1 MLTAIQSVV
10 NVAGRFRSHDQGP
23 DVDLLNVASG
33 YHIGVR
39 MGGIDGAAINW
50 AAVYVMSFPVSTL
63 YTCWSCEGTR
73 AP

>member
-1 MLTAIQSVV
+1 
-10 NVAGRFRSHDQGP
+10 
-23 DVDLLNVASG
+23 
-33 YHIGVR
+33 

-63 YTCWSCEGTR
+63 YTRRVSARNVRDNLQLILAPLVAGTSMLLVTWSCEGTR